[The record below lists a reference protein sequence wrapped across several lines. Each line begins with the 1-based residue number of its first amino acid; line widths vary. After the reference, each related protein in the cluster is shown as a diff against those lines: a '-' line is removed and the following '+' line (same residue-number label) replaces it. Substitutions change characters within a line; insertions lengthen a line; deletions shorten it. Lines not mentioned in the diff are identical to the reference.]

1 MLRYRPTRFHV
12 VLLLGVLALLYAMAT
27 GFAIYYR
34 LSYALGIALIVTY
47 VWGIISL
54 RGLEVHVRRQLG
66 YREVGGVFVTQISV
80 TNTSAPKP
88 ILEVSELTT
97 FSGSPGGRAIGLG
110 THATHTWTNRVVAR
124 RRGVFTI
131 GPLQITAADP
141 FGMFRHHRKF
151 ETVQQ
156 VVVYPATIPI
166 PLFALPRR
174 GSPGEGTYRRPTAST
189 SPTVSSVRQYVPTDT
204 LGRIHWP
211 TTARIGNLMVKQF
224 DQDTGS
230 DVWIVLDLHK
240 EAQAGTDAE
249 STEEYG
255 VTIAASIAR
264 HFLDSGLFVGL
275 FAYGTEPL
283 YVPPSRG
290 YGHQDRIMQALALV
304 KAEGDSPLPEVLE
317 DGRRHGL
324 DQSSV
329 VIITP
334 SVDPGWPTSAS
345 WLFHHGTQVTT
356 VLIDP
361 SSFGGVGDIES
372 VGNKLAAGGVRTYT
386 VQQGQAL
393 DEAMANPMYAP
404 TFTLTSRYRP
414 EVPA

>member
-1 MLRYRPTRFHV
+1 MRYRPTRFQI
-12 VLLLGVLALLYAMAT
+12 VLLLVVLALLYAMAT

-34 LSYALGIALIVTY
+34 LSYALGSALIVTY
-47 VWGIISL
+47 LWGIISL
-54 RGLEVHVRRQLG
+54 RGLEVRVQRQLG

-80 TNTSAPKP
+80 TNTGAPKP

-97 FSGSPGGRAIGLG
+97 FPGPPGGRAIGLG
-110 THATHTWTNRVVAR
+110 THSTHTWTNRVVAR
-124 RRGVFTI
+124 QRGVFTI
-131 GPLQITAADP
+131 GPIQITATDP
-141 FGMFRHHRKF
+141 FGMFRHRRQF
-151 ETVQQ
+151 ETAQQ
-156 VVVYPATIPI
+156 VVVYPATV
-166 PLFALPRR
+166 PLPLLTLPRR
-174 GSPGEGTYRRPTAST
+174 GSPGEGSYRRPTASS
-189 SPTVSSVRQYVPTDT
+189 SPTVSTVREYIPSDT

-211 TTARIGNLMVKQF
+211 TTVRTGKLMVKQF
-224 DQDTGS
+224 EQDTGS

-240 EAQAGTDAE
+240 EVQAGANVE

-255 VTIAASIAR
+255 VTVAASIAR
-264 HFLDSGLFVGL
+264 HFLDSGLFVGM

-283 YVPPSRG
+283 YVPPNRG

-304 KAEGDSPLPEVLE
+304 KAEGHSPLAEVLE

-334 SVDPGWPTSAS
+334 SVDPGWPASAS
-345 WLFHHGTQVTT
+345 WLFHHGAQVTT

-361 SSFGGVGDIES
+361 SSFGGTGDVEQ
-372 VGNKLAAGGVRTYT
+372 VENRLAAGGVRTYT
-386 VQQGQAL
+386 VQLGQPLGA
-393 DEAMANPMYAP
+393 AMARPMYAP
-404 TFTLTSRYRP
+404 TFTLTSRYKP